1 MQYNSHLMR
10 NQTHPT
16 QRIHLRTFV
25 RLQRIHEIIS
35 SGCCP
40 SIHELAERVERHPR
54 TIKRDIKVIREEL
67 SAPLIYDRHQKG
79 FRYTGPGW
87 QLPPVRFSEG
97 EVLAFFTAHHVLKVL
112 GQKPEAVLLQGA
124 LAKLAAFLP
133 DQVAVNPA
141 MLSAA
146 LTFQP
151 MPYVMVEPH
160 LLRTL
165 TRAAAIR

>member
-54 TIKRDIKVIREEL
+54 TIKRDIKVIREEP